1 MIGWSWVSLVSF
13 SGKQVSL
20 ACFLSVY
27 TTYFCYMKLS
37 HLSETLIGSEIVK
50 LGGEIR
56 EKIRQGER
64 IYNFTVGDFDPS
76 IFPIPKELEDAIV
89 VAYRNHFTNYP
100 AAEGNVDTREAI
112 LSFTR
117 ETEGL
122 DYNLDEVLVA
132 SGGRPLIYS
141 VFRAV
146 CDKGDKVIYAVPS
159 WNNNHYT
166 HFVGGEHVVVQAK
179 AENNFMP
186 SADDIRP
193 HAREASLIALCSPQN
208 PTGTT
213 FKKNDLEAI
222 CDLVLEE
229 NKRRSDGEKKLYV
242 MYDQMYWHLTY
253 GDIRHYDP
261 VSLRPQMRSYTIY
274 IDAISK
280 VFAATGVRVGWS
292 LGPSAI
298 ISKMKAIL
306 THIGAWAPMAEQ
318 KAVARYLGMRNEIN
332 QFLSRFKSEIE
343 ERLRRI
349 YEGFMQ
355 LKGDGL
361 PIDAIA
367 PEAAIYLT
375 IKIDLVGRTTED
387 GKIFKTQHDVT
398 SYILNEAKLA
408 VVPFNAFGAS
418 ADSPWYRLS
427 VGTCKKNEIDDM
439 IAALRSALTT
449 IK

>member
-1 MIGWSWVSLVSF
+1 
-13 SGKQVSL
+13 
-20 ACFLSVY
+20 
-27 TTYFCYMKLS
+27 MKLS
-37 HLSETLIGSEIVK
+37 QLSETLIGSEIVK

-89 VAYRNHFTNYP
+89 EAYRKHFTNYP
-100 AAEGNVDTREAI
+100 AAEGNLDLREAI
-112 LSFTR
+112 LSFTK

-122 DYNLDEVLVA
+122 DYGITEVLVA

-141 VFRAV
+141 IFRAI

-166 HFVGGEHVVVQAK
+166 HFVEGEHIVVEAK

-193 HAREASLIALCSPQN
+193 YIKEATLIALCSPQN

-213 FKKNDLEAI
+213 FKKEDLEAI

-229 NKRRSDGEKKLYV
+229 NKRRSDSEKKLYV

-253 GDIRHYDP
+253 GKIEHYNP
-261 VSLRPQMRSYTIY
+261 VSLRPAMREYTVF

-292 LGPSAI
+292 FGPATV

-306 THIGAWAPMAEQ
+306 THLGAWAPMAEQ
-318 KAVARYLGMRNEIN
+318 KATAHFLGRREAIKKYLVH
-332 QFLSRFKSEIE
+332 FKGEIE
-343 ERLRRI
+343 ERLHSI
-349 YEGFMQ
+349 YNGFMK
-355 LKGDGL
+355 LKNEGL
-361 PIDAIA
+361 PVDAIT

-375 IKIDLVGRTTED
+375 IKIDLA
-387 GKIFKTQHDVT
+387 GKKTAQGVVLKDQSEVT
-398 SYILNEAKLA
+398 AYVLNEAKLA
-408 VVPFNAFGAS
+408 VVPFYAFGAS
-418 ADSPWYRLS
+418 RSSAWYRLS
-427 VGTCKKNEIDDM
+427 VGTCKKEEIDEM
-439 IAALRSALTT
+439 IGKLREALQKLS
-449 IK
+449 